1 MPELRVVPRP
11 DQEPLRVLMMCDHRR
26 LTPALHQG
34 LQTEG
39 FATDVVQDSVTG
51 LSRARKHPYDVVV
64 LDLTG
69 PGPSGYE
76 ICEALWVA
84 GVWTP
89 VLMLSAMPGDQR
101 RNDVFDVGAEDYLMM
116 PIGFVERMARLQT
129 LVRRT
134 DRQPRGVL
142 TAGGLVLDPFRQTV
156 ERDGIALRLTPREF
170 TLLHCLIRH
179 RDSVLSKRRILE
191 DVWEADWRGRS
202 NIVELYISYLQEG
215 GHPVRAQQH
224 RDRARAGVTVVEL
237 SAGTDFR

>member
-1 MPELRVVPRP
+1 MPELRVVPKP
-11 DQEPLRVLMMCDHRR
+11 DQAPLRVLMMCDHPR

-34 LQTEG
+34 LEAEG
-39 FATDVVQDSVTG
+39 FALDVVEDSATG
-51 LSRARKHPYDVVV
+51 LSRARKHPFDVVV

-76 ICEALWVA
+76 ICEALRVA

-89 VLMLSAMPGDQR
+89 VLMLSSAPVDQR
-101 RNDVFDVGAEDYLMM
+101 RDVFDVGADDYLTM
-116 PIGFVERMARLQT
+116 PIGFVERIARLQT

-134 DRQPRGVL
+134 DRRPRGVL
-142 TAGGLVLDPFRQTV
+142 TAGGLTLDPFGQTV

-179 RDSVLSKRRILE
+179 RDSVLSKRQILE

-202 NIVELYISYLQEG
+202 NIVELYISYLRKKVDTPFGRSTIET
-215 GHPVRAQQH
+215 VR
-224 RDRARAGVTVVEL
+224 GVGYRL
-237 SAGTDFR
+237 SS